1 MKIIGLVLSN
11 GLVGLAGGLL
21 AQYQG
26 SANINMG
33 RGAIVIGLASVIIG
47 EVIFGARFN
56 FAYQL
61 GSIVAGSVIYQ
72 IVIAFVLQLGLSTE
86 DLKLFS
92 AVTVALALSV
102 PALAEKIPEIQ
113 IYACAGGEGVSGM
126 LELKNIHKVFN
137 PGTINEK
144 RAIQNLSF
152 TLNDGDFVTVIG
164 GNGAGKSTM
173 LNLIAGVYTAD
184 AGSIVLDGA
193 DITKLPEYKR
203 AKLLGRV
210 FQDPMMGTAGN
221 MGIEENLAMAYRRGR
236 TRTLRWGISNEER
249 EFYKEKLQMLDLG
262 LEGRL
267 ASKVRL
273 LSGGQ
278 RQALTLLM
286 ATLRTPGC
294 CCWTSTPPRWIQ
306 KPRTRCLRSRKRS
319 FPRE

>member
-1 MKIIGLVLSN
+1 
-11 GLVGLAGGLL
+11 
-21 AQYQG
+21 
-26 SANINMG
+26 
-33 RGAIVIGLASVIIG
+33 
-47 EVIFGARFN
+47 
-56 FAYQL
+56 
-61 GSIVAGSVIYQ
+61 
-72 IVIAFVLQLGLSTE
+72 
-86 DLKLFS
+86 
-92 AVTVALALSV
+92 
-102 PALAEKIPEIQ
+102 
-113 IYACAGGEGVSGM
+113 M

-249 EFYKEKLQMLDLG
+249 EFYKEKLQMLDLV

-267 ASKVRL
+267 TSKVRL

-286 ATLRTPGC
+286 ATLQNPRLLLLDEHTAALDPSTAEKVLELTRSIVAKNNITCMMITHNIRSALELGNRTIMMDAGRIVLDLAGEERAGMTVDALLEKFR
-294 CCWTSTPPRWIQ
+294 TSAGKELDNDRI
-306 KPRTRCLRSRKRS
+306 LLSD
-319 FPRE
+319 RE

>member
-1 MKIIGLVLSN
+1 
-11 GLVGLAGGLL
+11 
-21 AQYQG
+21 
-26 SANINMG
+26 
-33 RGAIVIGLASVIIG
+33 
-47 EVIFGARFN
+47 
-56 FAYQL
+56 
-61 GSIVAGSVIYQ
+61 
-72 IVIAFVLQLGLSTE
+72 
-86 DLKLFS
+86 
-92 AVTVALALSV
+92 
-102 PALAEKIPEIQ
+102 
-113 IYACAGGEGVSGM
+113 M

-267 ASKVRL
+267 TSKVRL

-286 ATLRTPGC
+286 ATLQNPRLLLLDEHTAALDPK
-294 CCWTSTPPRWIQ
+294 TAHKVLTLTEKIISENRLSTLMVTHNMKDAIRYGNRLVMMHEGNIIYDVSGEEKANLQ
-306 KPRTRCLRSRKRS
+306 VSDLLARFEAVSNGEFANDRMLLA
-319 FPRE
+319 